1 MNMKKLFAVILI
13 LCVAVTMFVACG
25 EKKEEPTTD
34 TTTTETTTTDTTT
47 TTENTTE
54 KPADTTTPAA
64 TGTFENAIFTAT
76 LPETWTATDDGTM
89 TVTMS
94 KKDDP
99 ASAITVLYNAAN
111 TDTVDTIATGMAAGA
126 PVEDMTIGA
135 NKFKK
140 FTVKVQDKEK
150 TNLVIVKGSNGAIF
164 TVENINGA
172 DEQAILNSIILK

>member
-1 MNMKKLFAVILI
+1 MNMKKLFAVILV

-34 TTTTETTTTDTTT
+34 TTTTTTETTTTDT
-47 TTENTTE
+47 TTE

-64 TGTFENAIFTAT
+64 GAFENAVFTAT
-76 LPETWTATDDGTM
+76 LPETWTAKDDGSM

-99 ASAITVLYNAAN
+99 AAAITVLYNAAN
-111 TDTVDTIATGMAAGA
+111 TDTVETISTSMAAGA

-135 NKFKK
+135 NTFKK
-140 FTVKVQDKEK
+140 FTMKVQDKEK
-150 TNLVIVKGSNGAIF
+150 TNLVIVKGSNGVIF
-164 TVENINGA
+164 TVDNINGA
-172 DEQAILNSIILK
+172 DEQAILNSIIIK